1 MAQYDRVI
9 KNGMVIDGTRVP
21 RYRAD
26 IGIKDGV
33 IRTIGRIPDEEG
45 TEVIDASGLIVA
57 PGFIDLHTHYDAQ
70 VFWDPYCTLSSW
82 HGITSVVIGNCGFG
96 FAPVKPEMRERSML
110 SMTRVEA
117 IPLASMAAGMP
128 WDWVTF
134 PEFLDSID
142 RTPKAVNILPYV
154 PVGPMLIWVLGFEDA
169 KAGRRP
175 TDEEHAQLRDL
186 LNEAMDAGGC
196 GWSAQRML
204 PEGPASVQRDFDGT
218 SMPTDVMHDETCRVL
233 AGVLRDRNE
242 GFMQMLMI
250 SGDNQRDQ
258 AFYEEMSEISGRPM
272 IMNVVQAFD
281 HRPEIHRRVLAWLK
295 SCRERGIRVVGQG
308 LTTDAGF
315 AFTFEDWNLF
325 DDSEAWREATTGTL
339 EERRQKLGDPARR
352 QALKDQ
358 LPITATGPI
367 PGIVITGPKLEKN
380 KQWLDHTLALAA
392 EKMGKDPID
401 VMLDIAVE
409 ENLATEFFAA
419 PPNGKIEHLREIVQD
434 PYVLFGVSDGGAHT
448 KFLTAGRFPT
458 ETICKVVREHQMI
471 SLEEA
476 HWRLS
481 ALPAQFAGFHNRG
494 VIREGAPADII
505 VYDYD
510 QLDVLP
516 GEIVHDLPGGEW
528 RRIQRAK
535 GYRYILVNGEVTIR
549 DDKQTETYSGVLL
562 RHGGLDQAKRDDS
575 AVQKAAKSQDGGTA
589 AIGTDVDVAVTHS

>member
-1 MAQYDRVI
+1 MAAKYDRVI
-9 KNGMVIDGTRVP
+9 KNGMIVDGTRTP
-21 RYRAD
+21 RFRGD
-26 IGIKDGV
+26 IAIKDG
-33 IRTIGRIPDEEG
+33 IIAKIGRIPAADAR
-45 TEVIDASGLIVA
+45 EVIDATGLVVA

-96 FAPVKPEMRERSML
+96 FAPVRPELRERSML

-134 PEFLDSID
+134 PEFLDSVE

-175 TDEEHAQLRDL
+175 TEAEHAELRRL
-186 LNEAMDAGGC
+186 VNEAMDAGGC

-204 PEGPASVQRDFDGT
+204 PDGPASVQRDFDG
-218 SMPTDVMHDETCRVL
+218 SPMPTDVMHDDTCREL
-233 AGVLRDRNE
+233 AKVLRDRNE
-242 GFMQMLMI
+242 GFMQMLMV
-250 SGDNQRDQ
+250 SGDNKRDQ

-281 HRPEIHRRVLAWLK
+281 HRPEIHRRVLAWLR

-339 EERRQKLGDPARR
+339 EERRAKLGDPARR

-358 LPITATGPI
+358 MPITATGPL

-380 KQWLDHTLALAA
+380 QEWLDHTLALAGQ
-392 EKMGKDPID
+392 KMGKHPVD

-409 ENLATEFFAA
+409 ENLETEFFAA
-419 PPNGKIEHLREIVQD
+419 PPNGKIEHLREIVDD
-434 PYVLFGVSDGGAHT
+434 PYVLFGTSDGGAHT

-458 ETICKVVREHQMI
+458 ETLCKVVREHQMI

-481 ALPAQFAGFHNRG
+481 ALPAQVAGFRDRG
-494 VIREGAPADII
+494 VLREGAPADVI
-505 VYDYD
+505 VYDFEN
-510 QLDVLP
+510 LEVLP
-516 GEIVHDLPGGEW
+516 EEIVHDLPGGEW
-528 RRIQRAK
+528 RRIQRAS
-535 GYRYILVNGEVTIR
+535 GYRWVLVNGEVTIK
-549 DDKQTETYSGVLL
+549 DDKQTETYSGALL
-562 RHGGLDQAKRDDS
+562 RHG
-575 AVQKAAKSQDGGTA
+575 AATGKPVS
-589 AIGTDVDVAVTHS
+589 VKPRRVA